1 MELYFW
7 IVFSMFAG
15 AFCGLALGYVIW
27 GLENPQDDRDIP
39 TGDDW

>member
-15 AFCGLALGYVIW
+15 AISGLALGFVIW
-27 GLENPQDDRDIP
+27 GLDDSVDRDIP